1 MTNDRSERREGN
13 VAKAAGRSRWRWLG
27 VLGLLLAL
35 AIAMIPRWISG
46 NWLMQPLLDRLAKG
60 EYQLT
65 SDRVELS
72 WLGPMSLHGVTI
84 APLGQPRVLH
94 VDQVRTQRGLIGFLL
109 GGRKLG
115 EITIV
120 RPAVEVEFLRGG
132 TNLQELLAAISGD
145 PRIDGQLDSGARKTP
160 RVDVA
165 ISIEGMQAQVS
176 RAERKEPLLI
186 VPPFDLRGTWKSAE
200 GPPVLTLEPTKI
212 LDHVEITPELLQLGL
227 DRVIPWLA
235 RSTWI
240 AGDCSFSIDQIT
252 IPLDHPEKS
261 AGTASLQL
269 HQVTSG
275 PSDPLVLQAIELAGR
290 QFQKEIPRQLTFV
303 EDSDIAIRFADGKV
317 EHEGLRVG
325 LPDLEKRFQ
334 WSSKGQVGIADRSLA
349 MQVGMP
355 VPVEWLARRDSVKEL
370 GFPELVLEVRG
381 TLDQPEIDPVS
392 LRKQAGQLLG
402 KISSQV
408 QSEAP
413 VTAEVMQVLEGVAAG
428 DADQAIAATIEW
440 VRQARA
446 RREAARRDAEKSS
459 EDPSQLQDE
468 TQPPTPVGGILER
481 LRQRR
486 RRIP

>member
-1 MTNDRSERREGN
+1 LSI
-13 VAKAAGRSRWRWLG
+13 
-27 VLGLLLAL
+27 LGLLI
-35 AIAMIPRWISG
+35 AIAAALVPRWFSG
-46 NWLMQPLLDRLAKG
+46 NWLIQPLLDRLAKG

-94 VDQVRTQRGLIGFLL
+94 VEQVRTQRGLIGFLL

-145 PRIDGQLDSGARKTP
+145 PRIDGQQESGARKTP

-165 ISIEGMQAQVS
+165 ISIEQMQAQIS
-176 RAERKEPLLI
+176 RAEQKEPLLI

-227 DRVIPWLA
+227 DRVVPWLA

-252 IPLDHPEKS
+252 IPLDHPERS
-261 AGTASLQL
+261 QGTASLQL

-334 WSSKGQVGIADRSLA
+334 WSSRGQVGIADRSLS

-355 VPVEWLARRDSVKEL
+355 VPVEWLAR
-370 GFPELVLEVRG
+370 PA
-381 TLDQPEIDPVS
+381 S

-402 KISSQV
+402 KIGSQV

-446 RREAARRDAEKSS
+446 RREAARRAAEQSS
-459 EDPSQLQDE
+459 GDPGQLE
-468 TQPPTPVGGILER
+468 EESPPTTPVGGILDR